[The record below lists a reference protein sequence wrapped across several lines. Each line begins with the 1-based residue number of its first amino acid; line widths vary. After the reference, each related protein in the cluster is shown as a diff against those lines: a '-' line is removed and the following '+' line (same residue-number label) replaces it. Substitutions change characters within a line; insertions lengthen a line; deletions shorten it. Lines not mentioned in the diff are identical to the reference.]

1 MTMRK
6 KAAVPAP
13 QSVTAKRIELFVQLK
28 ALGMPTTT
36 AKVEAWKKAWQLF
49 YSGELSDK
57 PAAVSY
63 SGSPENASTA
73 TEGTVLARNPEEIG

>member
-13 QSVTAKRIELFVQLK
+13 QSVTTKRIELFVQLK
-28 ALGMPTTT
+28 ALGMSTTT
-36 AKVEAWKKAWQLF
+36 AKVEAWMKAWQLF

>member
-1 MTMRK
+1 MRK

-13 QSVTAKRIELFVQLK
+13 KSVTEKRIELYVQLK
-28 ALGMPTTT
+28 ALGMSTST
-36 AKVEAWKKAWQLF
+36 AKVEAWKKAWQLC

-63 SGSPENASTA
+63 SGSPKITSTA
-73 TEGTVLARNPEEIG
+73 TEGTVLACKPEETS

>member
-13 QSVTAKRIELFVQLK
+13 KSVTEKRIELYVQLK
-28 ALGMPTTT
+28 ALGMSTST
-36 AKVEAWKKAWQLF
+36 AKVEAWMKAWQLF

-63 SGSPENASTA
+63 SGSPKTTNTA
-73 TEGTVLARNPEEIG
+73 TEGTVLACKPEETS